1 MKFSK
6 NRFYF
11 SVLLVILV
19 AVLYTRLDLDFLNFS
34 SQNRIKRA
42 QVSKLNQVLRTVN
55 NYYVDTLDWQQVS
68 TGAIE
73 GLLKKLD
80 PHSVYFDPV
89 KVELNEENFNGHYQG
104 IGIQFDV
111 LEGWI
116 TVIAVISGSPAQ
128 DVGLQ
133 AGDKI
138 THINGISAKDIS
150 NVDVPKKLKGP
161 KDSEV
166 TVTIKRNGL
175 KPFDVT
181 IIRDE
186 IPIYTVNTYFKP
198 DARTGYI
205 WLDRFASTTNEEFEA
220 ALRELEQS
228 GIERLII
235 DLRGNGGGFLRQA
248 VELVGKFV
256 QGHKKVVY
264 TKGRLSRYDETYYTD
279 DFGRSR
285 TRDYPIVVLID
296 HGSASASEIV
306 AGALQDYDRAV
317 IVGSRSFGK
326 GLVQNEFELDD
337 GSRIRLTVSKYYTPS
352 GRLIQRPYKGKPIQD
367 YYMAGVDDS
376 LEQVEDST
384 EVKPVFYTKAGRIV
398 YGGGGIT
405 PDVRVPYESF
415 SKSPELTAKLHAKR
429 IFFETADRFIYSN
442 AHWKASYENFKKNF
456 QVNRALLNSLADVA
470 REKDIQVNLNK
481 LYQDEAYIKNRL
493 KAEIARNIW
502 GSSQFYQVLLE
513 HDNQFREALL
523 SFAKTDSILTV
534 STQN

>member
-6 NRFYF
+6 NRFYL
-11 SVLLVILV
+11 SVLFVILL
-19 AVLYTRLDLDFLNFS
+19 AVLYSRFDLDFLDFS
-34 SQNRIKRA
+34 SQNRLKRA
-42 QVSKLNQVLRTVN
+42 QISKLNEVLRTVN
-55 NYYVDTLDWQQVS
+55 NYYVDTLDWQQVT

-89 KVELNEENFNGHYQG
+89 KVEQNEENFNGHYQG

-111 LEGWI
+111 LDGLI

-128 DVGLQ
+128 EVGLQ

-138 THINGISAKDIS
+138 THINGNSARNIS
-150 NVDVPKKLKGP
+150 NADVPKKLKGP
-161 KDSEV
+161 KGSEV
-166 TVTIKRNGL
+166 VVTIKRNGL

-181 IIRDE
+181 IFRDE

-198 DARTGYI
+198 DSQTGYI
-205 WLDRFASTTNEEFEA
+205 WLDRFANTTNDEFES
-220 ALRELEQS
+220 ALREMEES

-256 QGHKKVVY
+256 YGHKKVVY
-264 TKGRLSRYDETYYTD
+264 TKGRLSRYDETYFTD

-285 TRDYPIVVLID
+285 RRDYPLVVLID

-317 IVGSRSFGK
+317 IVGARSFGK
-326 GLVQNEFELDD
+326 GLVQNEFELND

-352 GRLIQRPYKGKPIQD
+352 GRLIQRPYKGRPIED
-367 YYMAGVDDS
+367 YYMAGVRDS
-376 LEQVEDST
+376 MDQVEDST
-384 EVKPVFYTKAGRIV
+384 EAKPVFYTNAGRTV
-398 YGGGGIT
+398 YGGGGIN
-405 PDVRVPYESF
+405 PDVKVAYESY
-415 SKSPELTAKLHAKR
+415 SKSAELTAKLHTKR
-429 IFFETADRFIYSN
+429 IFFETADRFVYAN
-442 AHWKASYENFKKNF
+442 PHWKESYPVFKQNFK
-456 QVNRALLNSLADVA
+456 VSRALLSSLVA
-470 REKDIQVNLNK
+470 VAKEKEIEVDLKELEKDK
-481 LYQDEAYIKNRL
+481 AYVKNRL
-493 KAEIARNIW
+493 KAEIVRNIW
-502 GSSQFYQVLLE
+502 GASKFYQVLLE

-523 SFAKTDSILTV
+523 SFAKTDSTLMV
-534 STQN
+534 STQK

>member
-11 SVLLVILV
+11 SVLLVVFL
-19 AVLYTRLDLDFLNFS
+19 AVLYSRFDLDFLNFS
-34 SQNRIKRA
+34 TQNRLKRA

-55 NYYVDTLDWQQVS
+55 NYYVDTLDWQEVS

-73 GLLKKLD
+73 GLLEKLD
-80 PHSVYFDPV
+80 PHSVYFNPV
-89 KVELNEENFNGHYQG
+89 KVELNEESFNGHYQG

-111 LEGWI
+111 LDGLI
-116 TVIAVISGSPAQ
+116 TVITVISGSPAQ
-128 DVGLQ
+128 EVGLR

-138 THINGISAKDIS
+138 THINGKSARDIS
-150 NVDVPKKLKGP
+150 NADVPKKLKGP
-161 KDSEV
+161 KGSDV
-166 TVTIKRNGL
+166 DVTIKRNGL

-181 IIRDE
+181 IVRDE

-198 DARTGYI
+198 DAQTGYI
-205 WLDRFASTTNEEFEA
+205 WLDRFASTTNEEFES
-220 ALRELEQS
+220 ALKELEES

-256 QGHKKVVY
+256 FGHKKVVY

-279 DFGRSR
+279 DFGRSHR
-285 TRDYPIVVLID
+285 RDYPVVVLID
-296 HGSASASEIV
+296 HSSASASEIV

-317 IVGSRSFGK
+317 IVGTRSFGK

-352 GRLIQRPYKGKPIQD
+352 GRLIQRAYKGKLIED
-367 YYMAGVDDS
+367 YYMAGVNDS
-376 LEQVEDST
+376 LNQIEDST
-384 EVKPVFYTKAGRIV
+384 EVKPVFYTKVGRLV
-398 YGGGGIT
+398 YGGGGIN
-405 PDVRVPYESF
+405 PDVNVAYESH
-415 SKSPELTAKLHAKR
+415 SKEPQLTAKLHAKR
-429 IFFETADRFIYSN
+429 VFFETADRFVYSN
-442 AHWKASYENFKKNF
+442 PSWKDSFPNFKRNF
-456 QVNRALLNSLADVA
+456 EVNSALLSSLVTVAKDKEIDVDLSQLD
-470 REKDIQVNLNK
+470 RDQ
-481 LYQDEAYIKNRL
+481 AYIKNRL

-502 GSSQFYQVLLE
+502 GASKLYQVILE

-534 STQN
+534 LSQK